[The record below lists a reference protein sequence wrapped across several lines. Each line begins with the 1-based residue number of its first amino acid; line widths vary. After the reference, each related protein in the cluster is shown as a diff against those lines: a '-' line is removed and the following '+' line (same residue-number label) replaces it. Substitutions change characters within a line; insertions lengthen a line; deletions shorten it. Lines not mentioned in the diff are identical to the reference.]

1 MLCADTDGADIG
13 STVMFMTVV
22 ASTYT
27 GHVES
32 QTAARRTLPGV
43 TIIKASVGPMD
54 NNAYVVTCSETG
66 ESLLIDAAN
75 DPELLVALLAE
86 HAPKLEM
93 IVTTHQ
99 HGDHWQA
106 LEAVAEATGAP
117 TAVHQLDAEALP
129 VAPDRFLAGGDTIV
143 IGELDFDVIHLRG
156 HTPGSVAL
164 ALRPAG
170 DRTAVQLFTGDCLFP
185 GGPGRTTNVTEFQS
199 LMDDLESRIF
209 GVYGD
214 DTVVYPGHG
223 DDTTIG
229 EERPRLAEWRE
240 RGW

>member
-1 MLCADTDGADIG
+1 MTASPVSVADE
-13 STVMFMTVV
+13 
-22 ASTYT
+22 YT
-27 GHVES
+27 GHVET

-43 TIIKASVGPMD
+43 SIIKMSVGPMD
-54 NNAYVVTCSETG
+54 NNAYLVTCAKTG

-75 DPELLVALLAE
+75 DPDLLVKLVE
-86 HAPKLEM
+86 EQAPKLAM
-93 IVTTHQ
+93 IITTHQ
-99 HGDHWQA
+99 HFDHWQA
-106 LEAVAEATGAP
+106 LEAVAGATGAP
-117 TAVHQLDAEALP
+117 TAAHELDAEPLP
-129 VAPDRFLAGGDTIV
+129 IPPERFLAGGDV
-143 IGELDFDVIHLRG
+143 LELGELVFDVIHLRG

-170 DRTAVQLFTGDCLFP
+170 ERTAVQLFTGDCLFP
-185 GGPGRTTNVTEFQS
+185 GGPGRTTNPEEFDS
-199 LMDDLESRIF
+199 LMTGLENEVF

-223 DDTTIG
+223 DDTTLG